1 MEASFIHSNIN
12 IRMAKVSIKPLGDHV
27 VVQLLKEEE
36 VTSSGIILPE
46 TVDKEKKAEG
56 EVVAVG
62 PGKMLE
68 SGTRSAIDVK
78 VGDVVI
84 IKKWGGDE
92 VEVGDEEYKIVSH
105 DDILAII
112 EK

>member
-1 MEASFIHSNIN
+1 M
-12 IRMAKVSIKPLGDHV
+12 RIKPLGDHV
-27 VVQLLKEEE
+27 VVKLVKEEE
-36 VTSSGIILPE
+36 VTASGIVLPD

-62 PGKMLE
+62 PGKLLD
-68 SGTRSAIDVK
+68 SGARAVMEVQT
-78 VGDVVI
+78 GDLVL

-92 VEVGDEEYKIVSH
+92 VEVDKEEYKIVGQ
-105 DDILAII
+105 DDILAVL